1 MDKKTQLYMLLANY
15 GTQIPLTLSLNDP
28 KSIPAWTEE
37 RFKYVQ
43 YNTSR
48 PDIRREGLSITSL
61 DGGVTGRPDLDTL
74 YHADGKGRYDEMD
87 FKVRTPVAEH
97 PEIKKL
103 LDHFG
108 DNVGRSHILKINPMV
123 TFLRIEILE
132 NNFSILLE
140 LLCLYLIQI
149 ILVLHLCL
157 KINFYVG
164 KQADHTF

>member
-1 MDKKTQLYMLLANY
+1 M
-15 GTQIPLTLSLNDP
+15 IP
-28 KSIPAWTEE
+28 KVIPAWTEE

-108 DNVGRSHILKINPMV
+108 DNVGRSHILKINPGGYFPSHRDFRKQLFD
-123 TFLRIEILE
+123 TFRIIVPLLDTDYPSFTFMLEDPTLRWETAD
-132 NNFSILLE
+132 LLFR
-140 LLCLYLIQI
+140 YL
-149 ILVLHLCL
+149 
-157 KINFYVG
+157 
-164 KQADHTF
+164 